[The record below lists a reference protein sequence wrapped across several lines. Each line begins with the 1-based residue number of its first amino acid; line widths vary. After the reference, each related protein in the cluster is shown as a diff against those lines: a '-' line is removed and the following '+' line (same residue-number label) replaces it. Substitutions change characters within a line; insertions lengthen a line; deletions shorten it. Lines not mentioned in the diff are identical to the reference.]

1 MAYDEPALRRWTHW
15 PEAIQAYRRG
25 LEEETP
31 QRIGMEVRRA
41 LLEELPTLWTGEAAQ
56 GYLEEAQRRLEIF
69 QRWLVEGQ
77 HLSRAIAAGE
87 ERIAQVVAEVEQMLR
102 SLPDPT
108 L

>member
-1 MAYDEPALRRWTHW
+1 MAYDEPASRKWTHW

-31 QRIGMEVRRA
+31 QRIGIEVRRA
-41 LLEELPTLWTGEAAQ
+41 LLEELPGLWAGEAAR

-69 QRWLVEGQ
+69 QSWLVEGLQ
-77 HLSRAIAAGE
+77 LSRAIAAGE
-87 ERIAQVVAEVEQMLR
+87 ERIAQAVAEVEQMLR